1 MRFIV
6 LDTLKTISGFSNQ
19 HQSGIYSNEVR
30 NMGDLV
36 VAKSFKGGLMVS
48 GEMATVK
55 DKVKPFGGKFASSAY
70 CALIKKDGS
79 MMLVN
84 IKFAGGSL
92 DAFIKL
98 VKLGKMDDG
107 SIISYEGQS
116 ELKKKGAVDYR
127 TPILKKTPKDPQLM
141 PAAIELDRQ
150 LQIYLNDYLKVVT
163 VEPVSNEYEEEDLE
177 NEETQTS
184 EDLGL
189 DLPF

>member
-1 MRFIV
+1 MI
-6 LDTLKTISGFSNQ
+6 
-19 HQSGIYSNEVR
+19 
-30 NMGDLV
+30 
-36 VAKSFKGGLMVS
+36 S

-55 DKVKPFGGKFASSAY
+55 EKVKPLGGKFASSSY

-84 IKFAGGSL
+84 IKFVGGSL
-92 DAFIKL
+92 DAFI
-98 VKLGKMDDG
+98 KLGKMDDG

-116 ELKKKGAVDYR
+116 ELKTRGAVAYR
-127 TPILKKTPKDPQLM
+127 TPILKRTPKDPQLM
-141 PAAIELDRQ
+141 PAAIELDKK

-163 VEPVSNEYEEEDLE
+163 VEPVSDEHEEAYLE